1 MSHSRLL
8 ALILVGC
15 LAALTARAAE
25 PRSWMVDGVE
35 RTALV
40 EPPSKKTASAPV
52 VFVFHGHGG
61 SSRNAARTFRL
72 HEAWPE
78 AWVIYPQGLP
88 TPGLLSDKEGKRA
101 GWQLRSGAQGDRD
114 LAFYDAML
122 ASLRAEPDVDARRV
136 FAAGHSNGGGFA
148 YLLWAERGDTL
159 AALAP
164 SAAALVLPERT
175 LRPLPVLHLGGMR
188 DRLVKFEWQERMID
202 LVLRVNRGGGRL
214 ASAPG
219 EAVYPPKDDKGAE
232 TVVLLRAGGHRLADD
247 AGERI
252 AAFFRRAAPAAAA
265 QEKRP
270 AASAMAP

>member
-15 LAALTARAAE
+15 LAAFTARAAE

-40 EPPSKKTASAPV
+40 ETPSKQTGAAPV

-78 AWVIYPQGLP
+78 ALVVYPQGMP
-88 TPGLLSDKEGKRA
+88 TPGLLSDPEGRRA
-101 GWQLRSGAQGDRD
+101 GWQLRRGGQGDRD

-122 ASLRAEPDVDARRV
+122 ESFRKEPGIDARRV
-136 FAAGHSNGGGFA
+136 FVTGHSNGGGFT
-148 YLLWAERGDTL
+148 YLLWAERPDTL
-159 AALAP
+159 EAIAP
-164 SAAALVLPERT
+164 SAAALVVPERE
-175 LRPLPVLHLGGMR
+175 LRPLPVLHMGGVE

-202 LVLRVNRGGGRL
+202 LVLRVNHGGERRP
-214 ASAPG
+214 SAPG
-219 EAVYPPKDDKGAE
+219 EVAYPAKDDKGAE
-232 TVVLLRAGGHRLADD
+232 TVVLLHAGGHRLADE

-252 AAFFRRAAPAAAA
+252 AAFFRRAAPAAAT

-270 AASAMAP
+270 AVSAMAP